1 MHVMHYH
8 FGKDGGAER
17 FFVHL
22 VRALARRGVEQTVVI
37 REGRTWRS
45 EIDGLATIIES
56 NFRNLSPDR
65 FLLPLKVKR
74 IAREKRPDALFAWA
88 TRASRLMP
96 NYKDCI
102 RISRLGD
109 FPTNLSYFKNC
120 DVLVCN
126 TPAIGQHVRN
136 IGWKRGVEIISNFT
150 NTDRVAPVD
159 RAALG
164 TADSAPVI
172 MSMGRFVERKG
183 FAQLIAAVSTLPGVH
198 LWLAGDGEERANL
211 ERLATDL
218 GILDRTRF
226 LGWQADPRPY
236 LAASD
241 IFVMPSSHEPL
252 GNVIL
257 EAWAQNRP
265 VVSSRA
271 EGPSWFMRD
280 GDNGLLVD
288 VGDAQGFANAIERLI
303 GDPAL
308 AARIASGGSRTLST
322 GFSEKAVANAYIEL
336 FKQKPPAHA

>member
-1 MHVMHYH
+1 M
-8 FGKDGGAER
+8 
-17 FFVHL
+17 
-22 VRALARRGVEQTVVI
+22 
-37 REGRTWRS
+37 
-45 EIDGLATIIES
+45 
-56 NFRNLSPDR
+56 
-65 FLLPLKVKR
+65 
-74 IAREKRPDALFAWA
+74 
-88 TRASRLMP
+88 
-96 NYKDCI
+96 
-102 RISRLGD
+102 
-109 FPTNLSYFKNC
+109 
-120 DVLVCN
+120 
-126 TPAIGQHVRN
+126 RN
-136 IGWKRGVEIISNFT
+136 IGWTRGVEIISNFT

-164 TADSAPVI
+164 TAVGAPVI

-198 LWLAGDGEERANL
+198 LWLAGDGEERSNL
-211 ERLATDL
+211 EKLATDL
-218 GILDRTRF
+218 GILDRIRF

-288 VGDAQGFANAIERLI
+288 IGDAQGFANAIERLI
-303 GDPAL
+303 RDPDL
-308 AARIASGGSRTLST
+308 AARIAVRW
-322 GFSEKAVANAYIEL
+322 E
-336 FKQKPPAHA
+336 